1 MKPRLQRIIYND
13 ELSPGLFR
21 MGIAWKATRVRPGQF
36 VMLRVTDAL
45 DPFLRRPFGIYK
57 VLGRKRP
64 RMLSG
69 EGIEIIYRVVGAA
82 TTVLSAKGPGEYV
95 GVFGPLGNGFPLLR
109 GPAAAHAVMVAG
121 GVGIVPFYLLAEGSR
136 AGGRAG
142 DGPRLLLY
150 GAPTAADTAVAKDF
164 RKLGCRVL
172 MATEDGSAGTKGLVT
187 DLLAGALKPDSVV
200 YACGPLPMLK
210 AVAAITATAGVKCL
224 VSLERAMAC
233 GIGVC
238 LGCALKTGAHEKAV
252 SESYEM
258 VCTDGPVFDASIIDW
273 EML

>member
-1 MKPRLQRIIYND
+1 MKTALQRIIYND
-13 ELSPGLFR
+13 EISPGLFR
-21 MGIAWKATRVRPGQF
+21 MGIAWKASRIRPGQF
-36 VMLRVTDAL
+36 IMLRVTEAL

-57 VLGRKRP
+57 VLGRRGT
-64 RMLSG
+64 RMLTG
-69 EGIEIIYRVVGAA
+69 QGIEIIYRVVGVA
-82 TTVLSAKGPGEYV
+82 TTVLSGKGPNDYV

-109 GPAAAHAVMVAG
+109 GADAAKVVMVAG
-121 GVGIVPFYLLAEGSR
+121 GVGIASFYLLAEGSG
-136 AGGRAG
+136 AAE

-150 GAPTAADTAVAKDF
+150 GGATATDTAVTSDF
-164 RKLGCRVL
+164 KKLGCKVKV
-172 MATEDGSAGTKGLVT
+172 ATEDGSAGRKGLVT
-187 DLLAGALKPDSVV
+187 DLLADALKPDSVV

-210 AVAAITATAGVKCL
+210 AVAAIAAGAGVKCL

-238 LGCALKTGAHEKAV
+238 LGCALKTGVHQKAAG
-252 SESYEM
+252 ESYEM

>member
-1 MKPRLQRIIYND
+1 MKARSQRIIYND

-21 MGIAWKATRVRPGQF
+21 MGIAWKATRIRPGQF
-36 VMLRVTDAL
+36 VMLRIAEAL

-57 VLGRKRP
+57 VLGRSGA

-69 EGIEIIYRVVGAA
+69 EGIEIIYRVVGVG
-82 TTVLSAKGPGEYV
+82 TTVLSARKPDEYV

-109 GPAAAHAVMVAG
+109 GADAARAVMVAG
-121 GVGIVPFYLLAEGSR
+121 GVGIAPFYLLAEGSK

-142 DGPRLLLY
+142 DGPGLLLY
-150 GAPTAADTAVAKDF
+150 GAPTAADTAITKDF
-164 RKLGCRVL
+164 RKLGCRVKV
-172 MATEDGSAGTKGLVT
+172 ATEDGSAGTKGLVT
-187 DLLAGALKPDSVV
+187 DLLAGALKPDSLV
-200 YACGPLPMLK
+200 YACGPPPMLK
-210 AVAAITATAGVKCL
+210 AVAAMAAGAGAKCL

-238 LGCALKTGAHEKAV
+238 LGCALKTGGHEKAV
-252 SESYEM
+252 GYEM